1 MTFVALCL
9 AAACPVAAQ
18 DSKIESA
25 VANAVKA
32 IDSGKPE
39 KAVEQAQKLAKAAS
53 AESLLGAS
61 RILAHAGKLE
71 DAAKL
76 GEQARAAQASPDLG
90 ARVLSHVARLEILRG
105 TAKDAL
111 THARAAVELQSSAQT
126 LAVLALAQAHAKDAQ
141 AVSTAQKAAALAPD
155 NAVVQDALGQ
165 ALSAAGQYAEADAAF
180 TRALALDPKLGDAH
194 LHRAFLLLSQGK
206 PAEAEAAA
214 RSATAPGPQQGIG
227 YAVLGAALLAKDP
240 NDPKAAELAIKEGA
254 QAEFQS
260 PHSAYVQHTV
270 GTIYERMGGVAAA
283 VNRYKEAAK
292 IDPGYTPARVALVK
306 AEYLA
311 GNIDGALVEART
323 LADDNP
329 GDGEA
334 QLLYGLILVRK
345 EDYAGA
351 LAPLERA
358 AELLPTSHEVA
369 AQLGKAYRLNRQY
382 TDAVDRLKGALD
394 TAPDNLEYR
403 LEYATALAQAK
414 QFDAAIA
421 EFGRLTSTA
430 GYRDPLAFLRLGYL
444 VYLSQEPK
452 KPAEAATAFQNALT
466 LDPKNA
472 QAAYGLGRAQLLAK
486 QHTEAAASYT
496 RAAELDTKL
505 AAESHFMAA
514 RAHLEMAE
522 DAKNKELLPR
532 AEAELEKS
540 IAAGWSATD
549 PRVVYVKAAIERVRK
564 GQSTE
569 RPKETPEPPK
579 GPDFGDVAKGLV
591 NAADGAIRSRAARAC
606 AQFGAE
612 CVPHLRPMLNRDADL
627 NVRVNVA
634 RALGAIGAAAS
645 ASCPELAKE
654 IADSQDRAVFTDPN
668 RRVSSEEEARRF
680 GRELGLQN
688 ACRDARVKIG
698 CR

>member
-1 MTFVALCL
+1 VFLG
-9 AAACPVAAQ
+9 VAASAAGQ
-18 DSKIESA
+18 DSKIEQT
-25 VANAVKA
+25 VTNAVKA

-39 KAVEQAQKLAKAAS
+39 KAIEQAQKLAKAAN

-71 DAAKL
+71 EAAAL
-76 GEQARAAQASPDLG
+76 GEKARGAQTSPDLG

-165 ALSAAGQYAEADAAF
+165 ALSAAGQYAEADAAL

-214 RSATAPGPQQGIG
+214 RSATAPGAQQGIG
-227 YAVLGAALLAKDP
+227 FAVLGAALLAKDP
-240 NDPKAAELAIKEGA
+240 NDPTAAELAIKEGA
-254 QAEFQS
+254 QAEFLS
-260 PHSAYVQHTV
+260 RHSAYVQHTV
-270 GTIYERMGGVAAA
+270 GTIYERMGGLAAA
-283 VNRYKEAAK
+283 ANRYKEAAK

-311 GNIDGALVEART
+311 GNIDGALVEARA
-323 LADDNP
+323 LAEDNP
-329 GDGEA
+329 GDGDA
-334 QLLYGLILVRK
+334 QLLYGRILLKK

-358 AELLPTSHEVA
+358 AELLPASAELPA
-369 AQLGKAYRLNRQY
+369 LLGKAYQLNRQY
-382 TDAVDRLKGALD
+382 ADAAERWKRALD
-394 TAPDNLEYR
+394 LAPENIEHR
-403 LEYATALAQAK
+403 LEYATSLGQAK
-414 QFDAAIA
+414 QFEAAIA
-421 EFGRLTSTA
+421 EFDTLTSKP
-430 GYRDPLAFLRLGYL
+430 GYQDPLAFVRLGYL
-444 VYLSQEPK
+444 VYLSMEPK
-452 KPAEAATAFQNALT
+452 KPAEAMAAFKKALVLDAKNT
-466 LDPKNA
+466 L
-472 QAAYGLGRAQLLAK
+472 AAFGLGRAQLLAK
-486 QHTEAAASYT
+486 QYADAAASFALAADLDSKV
-496 RAAELDTKL
+496 AAE
-505 AAESHFMAA
+505 ARFMAA
-514 RAHLEMAE
+514 QVYLDMAE
-522 DAKNKELLPR
+522 VTKNKDLLPR
-532 AEAELEKS
+532 SEAELEKS
-540 IAAGWSATD
+540 IAAGWSASH
-549 PRVVYVKAAIERVRK
+549 PRVVRLKAAIERARK
-564 GQSTE
+564 GQWVE
-569 RPKETPEPPK
+569 RPKEDADVPK
-579 GPDFGDVAKGLV
+579 GPELADVAPRLTH
-591 NAADGAIRSRAARAC
+591 ADPGVRGRAAREC
-606 AQFGAE
+606 AQFGAA

-627 NVRVNVA
+627 SVRVNVA
-634 RALGAIGAAAS
+634 RALGAIGAAAA